1 MKFIGH
7 KFAFVVAVAFL
18 ALAGKGDDA
27 VGVLRVDTDTNNI
40 VARWQYDAWGNAVD
54 FFNPLSDIQDVFDLV
69 EEFMEDNVEEDK
81 YSMCLQ

>member
-7 KFAFVVAVAFL
+7 KFVFAVTVAFL

-40 VARWQYDAWGNAVD
+40 VA
-54 FFNPLSDIQDVFDLV
+54 V
-69 EEFMEDNVEEDK
+69 EMPFEAIVGNVELG
-81 YSMCLQ
+81 YILL

>member
-7 KFAFVVAVAFL
+7 KFVFAVAVAFL

-40 VARWQYDAWGNAVD
+40 VAVEMPFDAIAG
-54 FFNPLSDIQDVFDLV
+54 
-69 EEFMEDNVEEDK
+69 NVE
-81 YSMCLQ
+81 LGTGIGR